1 MGGIGEQSPR
11 PLLLAHRCRY
21 ASAQGRDRQMDRHG
35 RCRRRH
41 SPKEGGRDMSL
52 LAAIRKLW
60 HSIAPRTRSDVEEE
74 FRSTL
79 DAYQEDLIGQGLS
92 EEQARRKAC
101 IDLGQPA
108 AQNETYRDAIGL
120 RFFDELGGD
129 IRYGLRALRRNPGF
143 GAVAVLSLALGI
155 GATTAMFS
163 LIYAVL
169 LHPFPYADADR
180 IMNPHLVD
188 EQHPDVFQWF
198 SLSEAQLD
206 DLRLAAPVDSVL
218 GFTNGHLEITN
229 DGLPEDISG
238 VYLTDN
244 AETFLGVRPLFG
256 RMIEPFDA
264 GQAVVVLNYRFWQ
277 RRFGSD
283 PHVIGRMLEMD
294 HAPYT
299 IVGVMPRSFA
309 FNDFGGV
316 GDVYLPASLMDAVAN
331 GPARTYLPWIKLRP
345 HVTVATANAALEPI
359 VREIMK
365 IHSEASLAWHLGLQP
380 IIVPYQQD
388 LGRTL
393 ALLLAG
399 VVLLL
404 IIGCANCSILLLARG
419 RTRRHELAIR
429 TAIGASRWRIV
440 RQLVVEAVVIS
451 CTGAVLGV
459 AASYWLARLPL
470 LLSPDSFP
478 AESVIRIN
486 ASVLAFSVALALLC
500 GILFGLVP
508 ALRLSRHDS
517 ACMLPGRQIA
527 VVAPPAKH
535 RWSVLIA
542 AQVALTLLLMATAG
556 TAIRGFLRLTQMPLG
571 YDPTNV
577 MQLGISL
584 HVDNLAEWSR
594 LQSREARAAYIE
606 QIRQKIAAVPG
617 VSTVAVGVDATPPFS
632 DPVDTESSF
641 NIDGTG
647 DREQPQARVMLVS
660 QQYFAALRIPLL
672 QGRVWNA
679 DENTRGDFLAVVNH
693 AFVTRYLSSSNA
705 LGRQLRIPALPFQ
718 NRFTASS
725 AQSTA
730 WRQII
735 GVVGDARNDGIG
747 RPVVPAI
754 YLPYT
759 TLMRQYVE
767 FFVRTQGDPLT
778 YLHSI
783 RAAVASVASDQQ
795 ISNGA
800 FTLNEAIEHDA
811 QYSRQRLFSI
821 LFGVFSA
828 MALALALVGT
838 FSVVAYSVAQRT
850 TEFGV
855 RLALGAPRMHV
866 LWVAGRIALVS
877 VAAGIVI
884 GLAFD
889 SFLGAVLAHWMQSA
903 FAAGSLFAA
912 AALLALGAV
921 LACLLPAR
929 HAVAVPPAEALR
941 YE

>member
-1 MGGIGEQSPR
+1 
-11 PLLLAHRCRY
+11 
-21 ASAQGRDRQMDRHG
+21 
-35 RCRRRH
+35 
-41 SPKEGGRDMSL
+41 MSL
-52 LAAIRKLW
+52 LAAIRKVW
-60 HSIAPRTRSDVEEE
+60 HSVAPRTHSDVEEE

-79 DAYQEDLIGQGLS
+79 DAYQEDLIRQGLS
-92 EEQARRKAC
+92 GEEARRKAR
-101 IDLGQPA
+101 IDLGQPG
-108 AQNETYRDAIGL
+108 AQNEIYRHAIGFRL
-120 RFFDELGGD
+120 FDELSGD
-129 IRYGLRALRRNPGF
+129 IRYGLRALPRNPGF
-143 GAVAVLSLALGI
+143 AAVAVLSLALGI

-169 LHPFPYADADR
+169 LHPFPYAGADR
-180 IMNPHLVD
+180 IMNPHFILA
-188 EQHPDVFQWF
+188 QHPDVFQWF

-238 VYLTDN
+238 VYLTEN

-264 GQAVVVLNYRFWQ
+264 GHPVVVLNYRFWQ
-277 RRFGSD
+277 RRFGGD
-283 PHVIGRMLEMD
+283 PHVIGRTLEMD
-294 HAPYT
+294 HAPYM

-309 FNDFGGV
+309 FNDIAGV
-316 GDVYLPASLMDAVAN
+316 GDVYLPASLMRAVAN
-331 GPARTYLPWIKLRP
+331 GPAPSYLPWIKLRP
-345 HVTVATANAALEPI
+345 HVTVAAADAALEPI

-365 IHSEASLAWHLGLQP
+365 IHSVASLAWHLGLQP

-419 RTRRHELAIR
+419 RARQHELAIR

-440 RQLVVEAVVIS
+440 RQLLVEALVVS

-459 AASYWLARLPL
+459 AASYWLAKLPL

-478 AESVIRIN
+478 AESFIRIN
-486 ASVLAFSVALALLC
+486 APILVFSVALALLC

-517 ACMLPGRQIA
+517 ARMLPGRQIG
-527 VVAPPAKH
+527 VVAAPAKH

-542 AQVALTLLLMATAG
+542 AQVALTLLLTATAG
-556 TAIRGFLRLTQMPLG
+556 IAIRGFLRLTHMPLG
-571 YDPTNV
+571 YDPANV
-577 MQLGISL
+577 IQLGISL
-584 HVDNLAEWSR
+584 HVDNPAEWSS

-606 QIRQKIAAVPG
+606 QIREKIASVPG
-617 VSTVAVGVDATPPFS
+617 VLTVAVGTDATPPFS

-647 DREQPQARVMLVS
+647 DGEQPQARVILVG
-660 QQYFAALRIPLL
+660 QRYFAALRIPLL
-672 QGRVWNA
+672 QGRVWST
-679 DENTRGDFLAVVNH
+679 DENSSGDFIAVVNR
-693 AFVTRYLSSSNA
+693 AFATRYLSSSNA
-705 LGRQLRIPALPFQ
+705 LGRQLRIPALPLQ
-718 NRFTASS
+718 NRSTASS

-828 MALALALVGT
+828 MALGLALVGI
-838 FSVVAYSVAQRT
+838 FSLVAYSVALRT

-855 RLALGAPRMHV
+855 RLALGAPRTRV
-866 LWVAGRIALVS
+866 LWAAARIALVS
-877 VAAGIVI
+877 SAAGIVI

-889 SFLGAVLAHWMQSA
+889 SFLGAVLAHWMQNA

-912 AALLALGAV
+912 AALLALGAL

-929 HAVAVPPAEALR
+929 HAIAVPPAEALR

>member
-1 MGGIGEQSPR
+1 
-11 PLLLAHRCRY
+11 
-21 ASAQGRDRQMDRHG
+21 
-35 RCRRRH
+35 
-41 SPKEGGRDMSL
+41 MSL

-60 HSIAPRTRSDVEEE
+60 HSIAPRTHSDVEEE

-79 DAYQEDLIGQGLS
+79 DAYQEDLIRQGLP
-92 EEQARRKAC
+92 EEQARRKAR
-101 IDLGQPA
+101 IDLGQPT
-108 AQNETYRDAIGL
+108 AQNEIYRDAIGL
-120 RFFDELGGD
+120 RLFDELGGD

-143 GAVAVLSLALGI
+143 AAVAVLSLALGI

-180 IMNPHLVD
+180 IMNPIVVD
-188 EQHPDVFQWF
+188 AQYPELFQWF
-198 SLSEAQLD
+198 SLSKAQCD
-206 DLRLAAPVDSVL
+206 DLSLAAPVDSVL
-218 GFTNGHLEITN
+218 GFSNGHLEITN

-238 VYLTDN
+238 VYLSEN

-264 GQAVVVLNYRFWQ
+264 GHPVVVLNYRFWQ
-277 RRFGSD
+277 RYFGGD
-283 PHVIGRMLEMD
+283 PHVIGRTLEMD

-309 FNDFGGV
+309 FNDIVGV
-316 GDVYLPASLMDAVAN
+316 GDVYLPASLVPAVAS
-331 GPARTYLPWIKLRP
+331 GLAPSYAPSYLPWIKLRP
-345 HVTVATANAALEPI
+345 HVTVAAANAALEPI
-359 VREIMK
+359 VREIK
-365 IHSEASLAWHLGLQP
+365 KQHSGVSGWHLGLQP

-419 RTRRHELAIR
+419 RARQYELAIR

-440 RQLVVEAVVIS
+440 RQLLVEALVIS

-459 AASYWLARLPL
+459 AASYWLAWLPL

-486 ASVLAFSVALALLC
+486 ATVLVFSVALALLC
-500 GILFGLVP
+500 GILFGLAP
-508 ALRLSRHDS
+508 ALRLSRNDP
-517 ACMLPGRQIA
+517 ARALPGRQA
-527 VVAPPAKH
+527 GVVAASAKH

-571 YDPTNV
+571 YDPANV
-577 MQLGISL
+577 MQLSIQL
-584 HVDNLAEWSR
+584 HTHDPGEWGR

-606 QIRQKIAAVPG
+606 QIREKIASVPR
-617 VSTVAVGVDATPPFS
+617 VSTVAVGVDATPPGA
-632 DPVDTESSF
+632 DVQSSF
-641 NIDGTG
+641 IVDGSG
-647 DREQPQARVMLVS
+647 DGEQPQARVMLVG
-660 QQYFAALRIPLL
+660 QRYFAALRIPLL
-672 QGRVWNA
+672 QGRVWNT
-679 DENTRGDFLAVVNH
+679 DENTRGDFIAVVNR
-693 AFVTRYLSSSNA
+693 AFATRYLSSSHA

-735 GVVGDARNDGIG
+735 GVVGDARNDGVD

-759 TLMRQYVE
+759 TLMRQYVQ

-795 ISNGA
+795 ISNGVSGFDGT
-800 FTLNEAIEHDA
+800 FTLSEAIERDA

-821 LFGVFSA
+821 LFGIFSA
-828 MALALALVGT
+828 MALGLALVGI

-855 RLALGAPRMHV
+855 RLALGAPRVHV
-866 LWVAGRIALVS
+866 LWIAARIALVS
-877 VAAGIVI
+877 AAAGMVL
-884 GLAFD
+884 GLAVD
-889 SFLGAVLAHWMQSA
+889 SFLGAVLAHWMQNA

-912 AALLALGAV
+912 AALLALSAL

>member
-1 MGGIGEQSPR
+1 
-11 PLLLAHRCRY
+11 
-21 ASAQGRDRQMDRHG
+21 
-35 RCRRRH
+35 
-41 SPKEGGRDMSL
+41 MSL
-52 LAAIRKLW
+52 VAAIRKLW
-60 HSIAPRTRSDVEEE
+60 RSITPRTQSDVEEE

-79 DAYQEDLIGQGLS
+79 HAYQEDLVRQGLS
-92 EEQARRKAC
+92 EVEARRKAR
-101 IDLGQPA
+101 IDLGRPT
-108 AQNETYRDAIGL
+108 AQNEIYRAAVGL

-143 GAVAVLSLALGI
+143 AAVGVLSLALGI
-155 GATTAMFS
+155 GANTAMFS

-180 IMNPHLVD
+180 IMNPHFVKT
-188 EQHPDVFQWF
+188 QHPDVFQWF
-198 SLSEAQLD
+198 TLSEAQLD

-238 VYLTDN
+238 VYLTGN

-264 GQAVVVLNYRFWQ
+264 GHPVVVLNYRFWQ
-277 RRFGSD
+277 RRFGGD
-283 PHVIGRMLEMD
+283 PHVIGRTLEMD
-294 HAPYT
+294 HAAYT

-309 FNDFGGV
+309 FNDIAGV
-316 GDVYLPASLMDAVAN
+316 GDVYLPASLMRAVAN
-331 GPARTYLPWIKLRP
+331 APAPSYLPWIKLRP
-345 HVTVATANAALEPI
+345 HVTVAAANVALEPI

-365 IHSEASLAWHLGLQP
+365 IHSVASLAWHLGLQP

-404 IIGCANCSILLLARG
+404 IIGCANSSILLLARG
-419 RTRRHELAIR
+419 RTREHELAIR

-440 RQLVVEAVVIS
+440 RQLLVEALVIS

-470 LLSPDSFP
+470 LLSLDSFP

-486 ASVLAFSVALALLC
+486 ASVLAFSVALALVC
-500 GILFGLVP
+500 GILFGLAP
-508 ALRLSRHDS
+508 ALRFSRNNP
-517 ACMLPGRQIA
+517 ARALPGRQA
-527 VVAPPAKH
+527 VVVAAPARR

-571 YDPTNV
+571 YDPANV

-584 HVDNLAEWSR
+584 HVDNPAEWSS

-606 QIRQKIAAVPG
+606 QIREKIASVPRI
-617 VSTVAVGVDATPPFS
+617 STVAVGVDATPPGANVPTSFI
-632 DPVDTESSF
+632 VDGSG
-641 NIDGTG
+641 NG
-647 DREQPQARVMLVS
+647 EQPQARVLLVG
-660 QQYFAALRIPLL
+660 QRYFAALRIPLL
-672 QGRVWNA
+672 QGRVWSA
-679 DENTRGDFLAVVNH
+679 DENSSGDFIAVVNR
-693 AFVTRYLSSSNA
+693 AFATRYLSSSNA
-705 LGRQLRIPALPFQ
+705 LGRQLRVPALPFQ

-759 TLMRQYVE
+759 TLMRQYLD

-783 RAAVASVASDQQ
+783 RAAIASVASDQQ
-795 ISNGA
+795 ISNT
-800 FTLNEAIEHDA
+800 FTLSEAIERDA

-828 MALALALVGT
+828 MALGLALVGI

-850 TEFGV
+850 TEFGI
-855 RLALGAPRMHV
+855 RLALGAPRAQV
-866 LWVAGRIALVS
+866 LWAAARIALVS
-877 VAAGIVI
+877 AAAGIVV
-884 GLAFD
+884 GLALD
-889 SFLGAVLAHWMQSA
+889 SFLGAVLAHWMQNT

-912 AALLALGAV
+912 AALLVLSAL

-929 HAVAVPPAEALR
+929 HAIGVPPVEALR